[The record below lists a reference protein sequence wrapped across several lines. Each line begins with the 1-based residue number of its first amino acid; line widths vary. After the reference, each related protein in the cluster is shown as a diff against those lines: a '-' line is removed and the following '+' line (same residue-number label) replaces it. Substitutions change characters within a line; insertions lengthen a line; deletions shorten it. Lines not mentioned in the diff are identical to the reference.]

1 MRNLNGQRI
10 TKYTCESAEAS
21 PNISEDEDEDD
32 AKSIM

>member
-1 MRNLNGQRI
+1 MRNVNGQKI
-10 TKYTCESAEAS
+10 TKYSCESVEAS